1 MRASYADALRRFVH
15 LIMPVFKGND
25 FAPDDWR
32 TLPQGE
38 GLPPDGRV
46 ILTLAQWQTASAHA
60 QTDDMPLGLLIEPG
74 QDIRA
79 IAPGLARFAL
89 VAVAFPKFTDG
100 RGYSLAHQ
108 LRSKFGFTG
117 ELRATGE
124 VLFDQLQLLARCGF
138 DSFEIRDVATLR
150 LLEAGRRPSLG
161 IFYQPGLGP
170 ETPERTRLLARR
182 AVS

>member
-1 MRASYADALRRFVH
+1 
-15 LIMPVFKGND
+15 MPVFKGNG

-32 TLPQGE
+32 NLAQGE
-38 GLPPDGRV
+38 DLPPDGKV
-46 ILTLAQWQTASAHA
+46 ILTLAQWLASAHA
-60 QTDDMPLGLLIEPG
+60 QTGNIPLGLLIEPG
-74 QDIRA
+74 QDIRT
-79 IAPGLARFAL
+79 IAADLGRFAL

-108 LRSKFGFTG
+108 LRSKFGFAG

-124 VLFDQLQLLARCGF
+124 ILFDQLQLLARCGF

-150 LLEAGRRPSLG
+150 LLEIGRRPSLR
-161 IFYQPGLGP
+161 IFYQSGLGP
-170 ETPERTRLLARR
+170 ETPEGTRLLARR

>member
-1 MRASYADALRRFVH
+1 
-15 LIMPVFKGND
+15 MPVFKGD
-25 FAPDDWR
+25 GFVSDDWR
-32 TLPQGE
+32 NLAQAE
-38 GLPPDGRV
+38 DLPPDGNV
-46 ILTLAQWQTASAHA
+46 ILTLTQWQARGGDARNG
-60 QTDDMPLGLLIEPG
+60 MPLGLLIEPG

-79 IAPGLARFAL
+79 IAQDLARFAL

-100 RGYSLAHQ
+100 RGYSLARQ
-108 LRSKFGFTG
+108 LRGHFGFAG

-138 DSFEIRDVATLR
+138 DSFDIKDAVTIR
-150 LLEAGRRPSLG
+150 LLEKGRRPSIG

-170 ETPERTRLLARR
+170 ETPERTRPWARR

>member
-1 MRASYADALRRFVH
+1 
-15 LIMPVFKGND
+15 MPIFKGD
-25 FAPDDWR
+25 GFAPDDWR
-32 TLPQGE
+32 NLAQGE
-38 GLPPDGRV
+38 GLPPDGKV
-46 ILTLAQWQTASAHA
+46 ILTLAQWQSASIDA
-60 QTDDMPLGLLIEPG
+60 QIGIPLGLLIAPG
-74 QDIRA
+74 QDIRT
-79 IAPGLARFAL
+79 IAPDLARFAL

-108 LRSKFGFTG
+108 LRSNFGFAG

-138 DSFEIRDVATLR
+138 DSFEVTDVATIR
-150 LLEAGRRPSLG
+150 LLEAGRRPSLR

-170 ETPERTRLLARR
+170 EIPEQRRLLARR

>member
-1 MRASYADALRRFVH
+1 
-15 LIMPVFKGND
+15 MPVFKGDRFVADEWRN
-25 FAPDDWR
+25 FAQAED
-32 TLPQGE
+32 
-38 GLPPDGRV
+38 PPHAGKV
-46 ILTLAQWQTASAHA
+46 ILTLAQWQARGGEVRS
-60 QTDDMPLGLLIEPG
+60 DRPLGLLIEPG
-74 QDIRA
+74 QDIGT
-79 IAPGLARFAL
+79 IAPDLARFAL

-108 LRSKFGFTG
+108 LRGHFGFAG

-138 DSFEIRDVATLR
+138 DSFDIKDAVTIS
-150 LLEAGRRPSLG
+150 LLEKGRRHTLG

-170 ETPERTRLLARR
+170 EIPERTRPWARR

>member
-1 MRASYADALRRFVH
+1 ML
-15 LIMPVFKGND
+15 VFKGD
-25 FAPDDWR
+25 GFAPDDWR
-32 TLPQGE
+32 NLAQGE
-38 GLPPDGRV
+38 DLPPDGKV
-46 ILTLAQWQTASAHA
+46 ILTLAQWQAIRA
-60 QTDDMPLGLLIEPG
+60 QVPNDKPLGLLIEPG
-74 QDIRA
+74 QDIRT
-79 IAPGLARFAL
+79 IAPDLARFAL

-108 LRSKFGFTG
+108 LRSNFGFAG

-150 LLEAGRRPSLG
+150 LLEAGRRPTLR

-170 ETPERTRLLARR
+170 ETRERTRPWARR
-182 AVS
+182 AVC